1 MDSELILKYLS
12 GLLDEREVE
21 TFNEKIK
28 NDPTFFQ
35 ECEKIKSSLNAINDA
50 SKINI
55 DEKYFINN
63 IPRVRQKIESK
74 AQTRSLRFAPV
85 FSFIIAVILIIIL
98 QIPNNYSLQ
107 ENFTSNNN
115 SLSNIFENIDLS
127 ESEDFF
133 ETGMI
138 DQSDYYSY
146 EFSAENLNE
155 FINSEIF
162 SEIEDVDDLSYTGE
176 IYSLSNY
183 EDYSTEDVAYV
194 YETLI
199 NKKIL

>member
-28 NDPTFFQ
+28 NDLAFSEEF
-35 ECEKIKSSLNAINDA
+35 EKIKLSLDTFNKTSDIEVE
-50 SKINI
+50 
-55 DEKYFINN
+55 EKYFIN
-63 IPRVRQKIESK
+63 ITPRVRQKIQNR

>member
-28 NDPTFFQ
+28 NDLAFSEEF
-35 ECEKIKSSLNAINDA
+35 EKIKLSLDTFNKTSDIEVE
-50 SKINI
+50 
-55 DEKYFINN
+55 EKYFIN
-63 IPRVRQKIESK
+63 ITPRVRQKIQNR

-115 SLSNIFENIDLS
+115 SLSSIFENIDLS

>member
-28 NDPTFFQ
+28 NDLAFSEEF
-35 ECEKIKSSLNAINDA
+35 EKIKLSLDTFNKTSDI
-50 SKINI
+50 KVE
-55 DEKYFINN
+55 EKYFIN
-63 IPRVRQKIESK
+63 ITPRVRQKIQNR
-74 AQTRSLRFAPV
+74 AQTSSLRFAPV

-115 SLSNIFENIDLS
+115 SISNIFENIDLS

-138 DQSDYYSY
+138 DQSDYYSH
-146 EFSAENLNE
+146 EFSTENLNE

-183 EDYSTEDVAYV
+183 EDYSTEDVTYV